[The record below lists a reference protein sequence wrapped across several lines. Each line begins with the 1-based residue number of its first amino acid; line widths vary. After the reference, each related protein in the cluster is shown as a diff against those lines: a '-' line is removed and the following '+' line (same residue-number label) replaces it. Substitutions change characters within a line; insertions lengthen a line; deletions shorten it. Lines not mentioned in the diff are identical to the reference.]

1 MLQDMYIEINVNVIK
16 YYKQLNVILVLI
28 VHGLLI
34 HVFKNHVHNIV
45 HNKYVHKQ
53 KDVIGI

>member
-1 MLQDMYIEINVNVIK
+1 MYIEINVNVIK

-34 HVFKNHVHNIV
+34 HVFKNHVHNII